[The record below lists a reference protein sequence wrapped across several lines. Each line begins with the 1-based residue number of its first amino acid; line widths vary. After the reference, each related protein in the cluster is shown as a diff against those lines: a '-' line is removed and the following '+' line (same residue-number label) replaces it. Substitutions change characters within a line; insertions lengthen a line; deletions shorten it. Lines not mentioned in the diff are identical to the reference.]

1 METLVLVG
9 VIILAI
15 AVGAR
20 WIHLLNAQHDARI
33 AVYHFSDPLPR
44 PPGLPDDT
52 GRRAHR
58 TDARRRGTH
67 LPPAGGSGRVAS
79 APRPVDRGAHS
90 DET

>member
-52 GRRAHR
+52 GRG
-58 TDARRRGTH
+58 TD
-67 LPPAGGSGRVAS
+67 LPPAGGSGRGAP
-79 APRPVDRGAHS
+79 APRPVDRGTHS